1 MTITERI
8 KLLCDEKDTTF
19 AAVERACDL
28 SNGSIRRWEENKPAI
43 DKLEKVADYFNV
55 SVDYLLG
62 RTNNPAPVLAEDFD
76 SAFFKIMKEAQDDGI
91 SPHDLDMAINFLK
104 KARERDKK

>member
-8 KLLCDEKDTTF
+8 KQLCDEKDTTF

-43 DKLEKVADYFNV
+43 DKLEKVADYFGV

-62 RTNNPAPVLAEDFD
+62 R
-76 SAFFKIMKEAQDDGI
+76 DGVNLI
-91 SPHDLDMAINFLK
+91 NDLDLRKIERARNKMSPEK
-104 KARERDKK
+104 KEKMMKILEVSFDEYFNNEDAE